1 MTTSTKL
8 FGVALAMFGFGY
20 ALVPLYDML
29 CDITGFNGSSDNIT
43 QAQEVAEYIADESRT
58 VTIEFVTNMNQ
69 NMPWDFKPEKTKMKV
84 HPGKPYQISFF
95 VNNKTDRSIIRQA
108 VPKVAPNTATNH
120 FIKTECFCF
129 TNQLL
134 EAGQSME
141 MPVVFV
147 INPALPEHIKT
158 VTLSYTYFDVS
169 NTASTNSINNI

>member
-1 MTTSTKL
+1 MKTSTKL

-20 ALVPLYDML
+20 ALVPIYDML
-29 CDITGFNGSSDNIT
+29 CDITGFNGSSENIT
-43 QAQEVAEYIADESRT
+43 QAQEVVEFTPDESRT

-95 VNNKTDRSIIRQA
+95 VNNKTERSIIGQA
-108 VPKVAPNTATNH
+108 VPKVAPSTATNH
-120 FIKTECFCF
+120 LIKTECFCF

-169 NTASTNSINNI
+169 STASTNSINNI